1 MTNPFHHFRMALRL
15 MMRNPMFAL
24 VSVATLSIGIG
35 ANTAIFSAVDA
46 VLIHP
51 LRYHNPDQLVLVTKN
66 MPMFELQKS
75 DASALDFVDY
85 RDLSRSFS
93 GMAALDLN
101 SVNLTGDQEPIR
113 VFGLRTSAS
122 LFPLL
127 GVQPIAGRVFRSDEE
142 QPDKNHVAI
151 LGAGL
156 WKDRF
161 AGDPGIVGKQIQL
174 NSESFTVIG
183 VVEPVLQFLE
193 PSQIYV
199 PLTFRQEEL
208 DPNTRGHQRFD
219 VVARLAPGTPLGQAR
234 AEMKV
239 VAAQMTRH
247 LPGWYPK
254 GWSIDLDPLAQSVA
268 REMRTPLLVLLCAV
282 GMVLLIA
289 CANVANLLLVRAT
302 SRQKEIAVRAALG
315 AGRRQIIA
323 HLLRESVV
331 LAVVSGALGL
341 LLGVWILDLF
351 VRFGPA
357 DLFHGQNLQVNTF
370 VATVTFGLS
379 LLTSLFFGLAP
390 AVTTSRVDLNE
401 TLKAGSRGAIGGHGS
416 RRLRGFLVVS
426 EVALSL
432 VLLIGAGLLI
442 RSFEHIQNASPGFRT
457 DHLLTARLSL
467 PVLQYREPSQITA
480 FYSQLQTRVGALP
493 GVTSVGAG
501 EGVPF
506 GAGSSGGS
514 FNIAGRPWPPSEP
527 VPDVAMRIASPGY
540 FETLGIPLN
549 QGRTFANYD
558 AGEAPR
564 VAVVDEIFART
575 FFPNGDAIG
584 QKISGPGPKGP
595 NTENYQI
602 VGIVGAAKDRSLLTE
617 PAARIYYPFLQTP
630 YFYMSLIVRT
640 AGDPL
645 GLVSSIQRQVRELD
659 RNLPVYKIATMEQ
672 LLADSLERR
681 RISMLLL
688 AALAGVALL
697 LSGIGIY
704 GVVAYSVGQR
714 TSEIGIRMALGA
726 EARDVRRMVLRQAM
740 RPVMAGI
747 VIGLLLSAA
756 ATRLLSSLLYHVAA
770 TDPLTFAVVPSILLL
785 IAIAAALIPARRA
798 TRVAPT
804 AALRYE

>member
-1 MTNPFHHFRMALRL
+1 MTNPFHHLRIAFRL
-15 MMRNPMFAL
+15 MMRNPVFAL

-35 ANTAIFSAVDA
+35 ANTAIFSVVDA

-51 LRYHNPDQLVLVTKN
+51 LRYRNPDQLVLVTKN

-75 DASALDFVDY
+75 DASALDFLDY

-113 VFGLRTSAS
+113 VFGLRTSAR

-127 GVQPIAGRVFRSDEE
+127 GVQPIAGRVFRGDEE
-142 QPDKNHVAI
+142 QPGKNHVAI

-156 WKDRF
+156 WKDRY
-161 AGDPGIVGKQIQL
+161 ASDPGIVGKQIQL

-199 PLTFRQEEL
+199 PLTLRPEEL
-208 DPNTRGHQRFD
+208 DPNARGHQRFD
-219 VVARLAPGTPLGQAR
+219 VVARLGPGTPLGQAR

-239 VAAQMTRH
+239 VAAQMTGR
-247 LPGWYPK
+247 LPSWYPK
-254 GWSIDLDPLAQSVA
+254 GWSIDLDPLAESVA
-268 REMRTPLLVLLCAV
+268 GEMRTPLLVLLCAV
-282 GMVLLIA
+282 GIVLLIA

-302 SRQKEIAVRAALG
+302 SRQKEIAIRAALG
-315 AGRRQIIA
+315 AGRRQIVA

-331 LAVVSGALGL
+331 LAVFSGAVGL
-341 LLGVWILDLF
+341 FIGVWILDLF

-357 DLFHGQNLQVNTF
+357 DLFQGQNLQVNSF
-370 VATVTFGLS
+370 VAIVTFGLS

-390 AVTTSRVDLNE
+390 AVSTSKVDLNE
-401 TLKAGSRGAIGGHGS
+401 ALKAGSRGAVGGHGS

-442 RSFEHIQNASPGFRT
+442 RSFERIQNASPGFRT

-467 PVLQYREPSQITA
+467 PAAQYREPSQIND
-480 FYSQLQTRVGALP
+480 FYSQLQSRVAALLGVASVALANGA
-493 GVTSVGAG
+493 
-501 EGVPF
+501 PF
-506 GAGSSGGS
+506 GAGSGGGS

-527 VPDVAMRIASPGY
+527 VPDVGMRIASPGY
-540 FETLGIPLN
+540 FETLGIPLR

-558 AGEAPR
+558 AGEAPK
-564 VAVVDEIFART
+564 VAVVDEILAKT
-575 FFPNGDAIG
+575 FFPHGDAIG
-584 QKISGPGPKGP
+584 QQITGPGPKGP

-602 VGIVGAAKDRSLLTE
+602 VGIVGAAKDKSLLSE
-617 PAARIYYPFLQTP
+617 PVARIYYPSLETP
-630 YFYMSLIVRT
+630 YFYMSLMVRT

-645 GLVSSIQRQVRELD
+645 GLVASIQRQVRELD
-659 RNLPVYKIATMEQ
+659 HNLPVYKIATMEQ
-672 LLADSLERR
+672 LLADSLARR

-697 LSGIGIY
+697 LSAIGIY

-726 EARDVRRMVLRQAM
+726 EGGDVLRMVLRQAM
-740 RPVMAGI
+740 RPVMTGI
-747 VIGLLLSAA
+747 AIGLLLSAA
-756 ATRLLSSLLYHVAA
+756 ITRLLSSLLYQVAS
-770 TDPLTFAVVPSILLL
+770 TDPLTFAAVPSILML

-798 TRVAPT
+798 TRVPPT

>member
-1 MTNPFHHFRMALRL
+1 MTNTSHNFRMAFRL
-15 MMRNPMFAL
+15 MMRNPVFAL

-46 VLIHP
+46 ILIHP
-51 LRYHNPDQLVLVTKN
+51 LRYQHPDQLVLVTKN

-75 DASALDFVDY
+75 DASALDFLDY

-127 GVQPIAGRVFRSDEE
+127 GVQPIAGRVFRGDEE
-142 QPDKNHVAI
+142 QPGKNRVAI

-156 WKDRF
+156 WKDRY
-161 AGDPGIVGKQIQL
+161 ASDPGIIGKQIQL

-183 VVEPVLQFLE
+183 AVEPVLQFLE

-199 PLTFRQEEL
+199 PLTLRQEEL
-208 DPNTRGHQRFD
+208 NPHARGHQHFN
-219 VVARLAPGTPLGQAR
+219 VVARLGPGTPLGQAR

-239 VAAQMTRH
+239 VAAQMTGR
-247 LPGWYPK
+247 LPDWYPK
-254 GWSIDLDPLAQSVA
+254 GWSIDLDPLAESVA
-268 REMRTPLLVLLCAV
+268 GEMRTPLLVLLCAV
-282 GMVLLIA
+282 GTVLLIT

-302 SRQKEIAVRAALG
+302 SRQKEIAIRAALG
-315 AGRRQIIA
+315 AGRPQIVA
-323 HLLRESVV
+323 YLLRESVV
-331 LAVVSGALGL
+331 LAISSGAVGL
-341 LLGVWILDLF
+341 LIGIWTLDLF

-357 DLFHGQNLQVNTF
+357 DLFQGQNLQVNSF
-370 VATVTFGLS
+370 VAIVTCGLS

-390 AVTTSRVDLNE
+390 AVSSSKVDLNE
-401 TLKAGSRGAIGGHGS
+401 ALKAGSRGAVGGHGS

-442 RSFEHIQNASPGFRT
+442 RSFERIQNASPGFRI

-467 PVLQYREPSQITA
+467 PAAQYREPSKIND
-480 FYSQLQTRVGALP
+480 FYSQLQSRVAALP
-493 GVTSVGAG
+493 GVASVALAN
-501 EGVPF
+501 GVPF
-506 GAGSSGGS
+506 GAGSGGGS
-514 FNIAGRPWPPSEP
+514 FNIAGRPWPPSEA
-527 VPDVAMRIASPGY
+527 VPDVGMRIASPGY
-540 FETLGIPLN
+540 FETLGIPLK

-558 AGEAPR
+558 AGEAPK
-564 VAVVDEIFART
+564 VAVVDEIFAKT
-575 FFPNGDAIG
+575 FFPSGDAIG
-584 QKISGPGPKGP
+584 QQITGPGPKGP
-595 NTENYQI
+595 NIENYQI
-602 VGIVGAAKDRSLLTE
+602 VGIVGAAKDKSLLSE
-617 PAARIYYPFLQTP
+617 PVARIYYTSLETP
-630 YFYMSLIVRT
+630 YFYMSLMVRT

-645 GLVSSIQRQVRELD
+645 GLVASIQRQVRELD
-659 RNLPVYKIATMEQ
+659 HNLPVYKIATMEQ

-681 RISMLLL
+681 RISMLVL

-697 LSGIGIY
+697 LSAIGIY

-726 EARDVRRMVLRQAM
+726 QAGDVLRMVLRQAM

-747 VIGLLLSAA
+747 AIGLLLSAA
-756 ATRLLSSLLYHVAA
+756 VTRLLSSLLYHVAA
-770 TDPLTFAVVPSILLL
+770 TDPLTFAAVPSILLL

-798 TRVAPT
+798 TRVPPT

>member
-1 MTNPFHHFRMALRL
+1 MTNPFHYFRM

-24 VSVATLSIGIG
+24 VAVAILTIGIG

-51 LRYHNPDQLVLVTKN
+51 LHYRNPDQLVLVTKN

-85 RDLSRSFS
+85 RDGSKSFS

-113 VFGLRTSAS
+113 VFGLRASAS

-151 LGAGL
+151 LGAAL

-161 AGDPGIVGKQIQL
+161 AGDPGIIGKQIQL
-174 NSESFTVIG
+174 NSESFTVVG

-193 PSQIYV
+193 TSQIYV

-208 DPNTRGHQRFD
+208 DPNARGHQRFD
-219 VVARLAPGTPLGQAR
+219 IVARLAPGNSLDRAR

-239 VAAQMTRH
+239 VAAQMTGR

-254 GWSIDLDPLAQSVA
+254 GWSIDLDPLADSVA
-268 REMRTPLLVLLCAV
+268 GEMRTPLLVLLSAV

-323 HLLRESVV
+323 HLLGESLV
-331 LAVVSGALGL
+331 LALVSGAVGL
-341 LLGVWILDLF
+341 LIGVWILDLF

-357 DLFHGQNLQVNTF
+357 DLFQGQSLQVNSF
-370 VATVTFGLS
+370 VAIVTFGLS

-390 AVTTSRVDLNE
+390 AISASKVDLNE
-401 TLKAGSRGAIGGHGS
+401 SLKAGSRGAVGGHGS
-416 RRLRGFLVVS
+416 HRLRGFLVVS

-442 RSFEHIQNASPGFRT
+442 RSFGRIQNSSPGFRT

-467 PVLQYREPSQITA
+467 PLLQYREPSQITA
-480 FYSQLQTRVGALP
+480 FYSQLQARVSALP
-493 GVTSVGAG
+493 SVTSVALAN
-501 EGVPF
+501 GVPF

-514 FNIAGRPWPPSEP
+514 FSIVGRPWPPSEP
-527 VPDVAMRIASPGY
+527 VPDVDRRIASPGY
-540 FETLGIPLN
+540 FETLGIPLK
-549 QGRTFANYD
+549 QGRTFADYD

-564 VAVVDEIFART
+564 VAVVDEIFAKT
-575 FFPNGDAIG
+575 FFPRGDAIG
-584 QKISGPGPKGP
+584 QLISGPGPKGQ
-595 NTENYQI
+595 NTQNYQI

-617 PAARIYYPFLQTP
+617 PVARIYYPSLETP

-640 AGDPL
+640 AGDPFAIIPA
-645 GLVSSIQRQVRELD
+645 IQRQVRELD
-659 RNLPVYKIATMEQ
+659 RNLPVYKIATMDQ

-697 LSGIGIY
+697 LSAIGIY

-726 EARDVRRMVLRQAM
+726 EANDVRRMVLRQAM
-740 RPVMAGI
+740 RPVVAGI
-747 VIGLLLSAA
+747 AIGLLLSAA
-756 ATRLLSSLLYHVAA
+756 VTRLLSSLLYHVAA
-770 TDPLTFAVVPSILLL
+770 TDPLTFAAVPSILLL
-785 IAIAAALIPARRA
+785 ISIAAALIPARRA

>member
-1 MTNPFHHFRMALRL
+1 
-15 MMRNPMFAL
+15 MFAL

-51 LRYHNPDQLVLVTKN
+51 LRYHNPDELVLVTKN

-93 GMAALDLN
+93 AMAALDLN

-161 AGDPGIVGKQIQL
+161 AGDPAIVGKQIQL
-174 NSESFTVIG
+174 NAESFTVIG

-199 PLTFRQEEL
+199 PLTFRTEEL
-208 DPNTRGHQRFD
+208 DPNARGHQHFD
-219 VVARLAPGTPLGQAR
+219 VVARLRPGTPIDQAR

-247 LPGWYPK
+247 LSGWYPK

-268 REMRTPLLVLLCAV
+268 GEMRTPLLVLLCAV
-282 GMVLLIA
+282 GIVLLIA

-315 AGRRQIIA
+315 AQRRQIIS

-331 LAVVSGALGL
+331 LAALSGALGL

-357 DLFHGQNLQVNTF
+357 DLFHGQNLQVNNF
-370 VATVTFGLS
+370 VATVSFVLS

-390 AVTTSRVDLNE
+390 AVSTSKVDLNDA
-401 TLKAGSRGAIGGHGS
+401 LKAGSRGAVGGQGS

-442 RSFEHIQNASPGFRT
+442 RSFERIQNASPGFRT

-467 PVLQYREPSQITA
+467 PVVQYKEPSQITA
-480 FYSQLQTRVGALP
+480 FYSQLQARVAALP
-493 GVTSVGAG
+493 GVTSVALG

-527 VPDVAMRIASPGY
+527 VPDVGMRIASPGY
-540 FETLGIPLN
+540 FETLGIPLK

-558 AGEAPR
+558 AGEAPK
-564 VAVVDEIFART
+564 VAVVDEIIAKT
-575 FFPNGDAIG
+575 FFPSGDSIG
-584 QKISGPGPKGP
+584 QQISGPGPKGP

-602 VGIVGAAKDRSLLTE
+602 VGVVGAAKDRSLITE
-617 PAARIYYPFLQTP
+617 PVARIYYPFLQTP

-640 AGDPL
+640 AADPL
-645 GLVSSIQRQVRELD
+645 GLVTSIQRQVRELD

-672 LLADSLERR
+672 LLANSLERR

-688 AALAGVALL
+688 AALASVALL

-726 EARDVRRMVLRQAM
+726 EARDVRWMVLQQAM

-747 VIGLLLSAA
+747 AIGLLLSAA
-756 ATRLLSSLLYHVAA
+756 VTRLLSSLLYHVAA
-770 TDPLTFAVVPSILLL
+770 TDPLTFMAVPSILLL

-798 TRVAPT
+798 TRVTPT

>member
-1 MTNPFHHFRMALRL
+1 MTNPVHHLRMALRL

-51 LRYHNPDQLVLVTKN
+51 LRYRNPDQLVLVTKN

-85 RDLSRSFS
+85 RDLSKSFS

-127 GVQPIAGRVFRSDEE
+127 GVEPIAGRVFRRDEE
-142 QPDKNHVAI
+142 QPDKNHIAI

-156 WKDRF
+156 WQDRF
-161 AGDPGIVGKQIQL
+161 ASDPGIIGKQIQL

-199 PLTFRQEEL
+199 PLTFRPEEL
-208 DPNTRGHQRFD
+208 EPNARGHQRFD
-219 VVARLAPGTPLGQAR
+219 VVARLAPGTPLGQVR

-254 GWSIDLDPLAQSVA
+254 GWSIDVDPLAESVA
-268 REMRTPLLVLLCAV
+268 GEMRTPLLVLLCAV
-282 GMVLLIA
+282 GIVQLIA

-302 SRQKEIAVRAALG
+302 SRQKEIAVRTALG
-315 AGRRQIIA
+315 AGRRQIVA
-323 HLLRESVV
+323 HLLRESVI
-331 LAVVSGALGL
+331 LAVLSGGVGL
-341 LLGVWILDLF
+341 LIGFWILELF
-351 VRFGPA
+351 ARFGPA
-357 DLFHGQNLQVNTF
+357 DLFQGQNLQVNPF
-370 VATVTFGLS
+370 VAIVTFGLS

-390 AVTTSRVDLNE
+390 AVSTSKVDLNQA
-401 TLKAGSRGAIGGHGS
+401 LKAASRGAAGGHGS
-416 RRLRGFLVVS
+416 RRLRSLLVVS

-442 RSFEHIQNASPGFRT
+442 RSFERIQNASPGFRT

-467 PVLQYREPSQITA
+467 PVLQYREPAQITA
-480 FYSQLQTRVGALP
+480 FYSELQTSVGALP
-493 GVTSVGAG
+493 GITSVALAN
-501 EGVPF
+501 GVPF

-514 FNIAGRPWPPSEP
+514 FNITGRPWPPSEP
-527 VPDVAMRIASPGY
+527 VPDVDKRIASPAY
-540 FETLGIPLN
+540 FETLGIPLK

-558 AGEAPR
+558 AGEAPK
-564 VAVVDEIFART
+564 VAVVDEIFAKT
-575 FFPNGDAIG
+575 FFPSGDAIG
-584 QKISGPGPKGP
+584 QKISGPGPKGQ
-595 NTENYQI
+595 NSEDYQI

-617 PAARIYYPFLQTP
+617 PTARIYYPFLETP

-645 GLVSSIQRQVRELD
+645 GLIPAIQRQVRELD

-697 LSGIGIY
+697 LSAIGIY

-726 EARDVRRMVLRQAM
+726 EARDVRRMVLRQAV
-740 RPVMAGI
+740 RPVMTGI
-747 VIGLLLSAA
+747 GVGLLLSAA
-756 ATRLLSSLLYHVAA
+756 VTRLLSSLLYHVAA
-770 TDPLTFAVVPSILLL
+770 TDPLTFAAVPSILLL

-804 AALRYE
+804 VALRYE